1 MDLLAYLEVLEDL
14 EPKVCQDPLVWMD
27 LMALVDL
34 KDSLEP
40 QVGVEEVPQVPLV
53 FLGRREREVSPT
65 VEVLASPE
73 RREREETK
81 VLLDP
86 QGSLVGP
93 DLLVRLWAQTFPDLW
108 ETQAFLVWME
118 SMVSVVLQVLQGHLV
133 QAQPRETEVTMGSQA
148 SQDPPAGKEIQE
160 SLEAPDSPAALVSKE
175 SKVTVVTAEEL
186 VSKVCLVTLA
196 TMDSKDPRD

>member
-1 MDLLAYLEVLEDL
+1 MDHLACLEVLEDL
-14 EPKVCQDPLVWMD
+14 EPKVCWDPLVWTD

-53 FLGRREREVSPT
+53 SQGRREREVSPT

-108 ETQAFLVWME
+108 ETQASPVWME
-118 SMVSVVLQVLQGHLV
+118 SMVSVVLQVLQGRPV
-133 QAQPRETEVTMGSQA
+133 QAQHRETEATMGSQA
-148 SQDPPAGKEIQE
+148 SLDPPAGKENQE
-160 SLEAPDSPAALVSKE
+160 SLEALDSPAALVSKE
-175 SKVTVVTAEEL
+175 NKVRLVTAEVM
-186 VSKVCLVTLA
+186 VSKVSLVTPA